1 MNIVKKF
8 IESFNRITYPS
19 IAVLGDLIIDEYY
32 DCKMERIS
40 PEYPVPIIK
49 LKNQKPYKTTGGGAY
64 KVRNQINKF
73 IGCNFFGFESLKH
86 NIYSRNINKM
96 HKAKIPIKK
105 RYFCNG
111 HQVARIDIEDSNY
124 GLSKDTILENNN
136 ISYEFFKSMIKPK
149 VLVISDYNKGFLTQ
163 ECINL
168 FLSNSQDIIT
178 IVDPKLGPASKW
190 YGCTIFKPNFK
201 EATNMTGTTD
211 WKKQCDIL
219 MQETNCKACIITNEG
234 EGVYYKIDG
243 NYGEYKPDFKTIA
256 TSVVGAGDC
265 FISFLAICQAID
277 FTFEESIEM
286 AFAASSLYVQNT
298 SGDAILLSDLIK
310 YDDFSNT
317 KIVNS
322 DFDFSQEKNLVFT
335 NGCFDAGLTP
345 GHIECLKFAK
355 KQGNKLVVALNSDSS
370 VKRLKG
376 ESRPIYSLNERMK
389 IVASLEF
396 VDYVTWFEEDTP
408 LEIIKKIKPKKIV
421 KGGDYQPEDVVGKE
435 IAEIVIF
442 NLEKCLSTTEK
453 LKKLN
458 LL

>member
-1 MNIVKKF
+1 MVVI
-8 IESFNRITYPS
+8 
-19 IAVLGDLIIDEYY
+19 
-32 DCKMERIS
+32 
-40 PEYPVPIIK
+40 
-49 LKNQKPYKTTGGGAY
+49 
-64 KVRNQINKF
+64 
-73 IGCNFFGFESLKH
+73 FFGFKSDKH
-86 NIYSRNINKM
+86 NIYACGYDLTN
-96 HKAKIPIKK
+96 KAKIPIKR
-105 RYFCNG
+105 RYYCDG

-124 GLSKDTILENNN
+124 GLSKDTILKNNH
-136 ISYEFFKSMIKPK
+136 ISYDCFKSMNKPK

-234 EGVYYKIDG
+234 NGVYYKIDSV
-243 NYGEYKPDFKTIA
+243 YGEYKPDFKISA
-256 TSVVGAGDC
+256 KSVVGAGDC
-265 FISFLAICQAID
+265 FISFLAICQAIN
-277 FTFEESIEM
+277 FTIEESIEL
-286 AFAASSLYVQNT
+286 AFIASSLYVQNT
-298 SGDAILLSDLIK
+298 DGRSIK
-310 YDDFSNT
+310 LQDFAVYDDFSNT

-322 DFDFSQEKNLVFT
+322 HFDFSQEKNLVFT
-335 NGCFDAGLTP
+335 NGCFDAGLTQ

-408 LEIIKKIKPKKIV
+408 LEVIKKIKPKKIV
-421 KGGDYQPEDVVGKE
+421 KGGDYQSEDVVGKE
-435 IAEIVIF
+435 IAEIIIF

>member
-8 IESFNRITYPS
+8 IDSFNETKQPS
-19 IAVLGDLIIDEYY
+19 VAVLGDLIIDEYY

-49 LKNQKPYKTTGGGAY
+49 LKNQNPYKTIGGGAY
-64 KVRNQINKF
+64 KVYNQIDKF
-73 IGCNFFGFESLKH
+73 IDCIFFGFESLEH
-86 NIYSRNINKM
+86 NIYSSTNSMNNT
-96 HKAKIPIKK
+96 KIPIKK
-105 RYFCNG
+105 RYFCDG
-111 HQVARIDIEDSNY
+111 HQVARIDIEDSDY
-124 GLSKDTILENNN
+124 GLSKDEILENNK
-136 ISYEFFKSMIKPK
+136 ISYESFKSMIKPK

-168 FLSNSQDIIT
+168 FLCNSKDIIT

-211 WKKQCDIL
+211 WKRQCDIL

-234 EGVYYKIDG
+234 EGVYFKING
-243 NYGEYKPDFKTIA
+243 NYGEYKPNFNTIA
-256 TSVVGAGDC
+256 NSVVGAGDC

-277 FTFEESIEM
+277 FSVEESIEM
-286 AFAASSLYVQNT
+286 AFIASSLYVKNT
-298 SGDAILLSDLIK
+298 SGDAIELSDLIK
-310 YDDFSNT
+310 YDDFSNA

-322 DFDFSQEKNLVFT
+322 NFDFSQERNLVFT
-335 NGCFDAGLTP
+335 NGCFDAGLTL

-355 KQGNKLVVALNSDSS
+355 KQGNKLIVALNSDSS

-376 ESRPIYSLNERMK
+376 EKRPIYSLEERMK

-421 KGGDYQPEDVVGKE
+421 KGGDYNSENVVGKE
-435 IAEIVIF
+435 YAEVVIF

-453 LKKLN
+453 LNKLN